1 MKLWIGVK
9 KLGWNEWGELKK
21 IGWESDK
28 GKVWDE
34 IKVKWYGPSTIDNCK
49 IYWMQ
54 LELDMKIFKKVS
66 YLGWRGVLNN

>member
-1 MKLWIGVK
+1 MIRVR
-9 KLGWNEWGELKK
+9 EIKK
-21 IGWESDK
+21 IRARISDR
-28 GKVWDE
+28 DE